1 MLPHGHKGRNG
12 GEEAPTALSS
22 IVSPEGARL
31 LLTNMSTSL
40 KMTGNLITKAYL
52 VCILYVIFIDKI
64 TPSNY
69 GEIGCV
75 LSKAMH
81 SSESFLPVAEN
92 KGVFFFYLGLLKHGG
107 FQLLGLPCHLPAH
120 ILEQIS

>member
-1 MLPHGHKGRNG
+1 M
-12 GEEAPTALSS
+12 PTALSS

-92 KGVFFFYLGLLKHGG
+92 KGFFF
-107 FQLLGLPCHLPAH
+107 F
-120 ILEQIS
+120 I